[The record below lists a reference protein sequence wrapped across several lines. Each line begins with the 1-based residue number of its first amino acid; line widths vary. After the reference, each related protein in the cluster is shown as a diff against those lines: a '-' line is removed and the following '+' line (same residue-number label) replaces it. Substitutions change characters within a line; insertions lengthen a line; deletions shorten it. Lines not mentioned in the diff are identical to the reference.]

1 METTQPTVA
10 PNELRDRYR
19 LAKIEHYLRE
29 AESCFQM
36 ARYSAAA
43 QALKR
48 VTEIEKNHP
57 AALSLARRIEYQM
70 SVLKNGNGDSSAS
83 NGIALPVAPKEKRKT
98 VLVVD
103 QDERVLMNL
112 SARLRKFG
120 LKTVSALN
128 VDEASDTISSITP
141 DLVISE
147 VNFANGPT
155 GYDLFASIRS
165 QSHTRNVPFLFLAT
179 RIDRETLIAGKRLG
193 VDDFLFK
200 PLDGEVVAAS
210 VMNCLSRSRRERSGA

>member
-1 METTQPTVA
+1 VQTTQETVT
-10 PNELRDRYR
+10 PEELRDRYL

-36 ARYSAAA
+36 ARYAAA
-43 QALKR
+43 SKALNR
-48 VTEIEKNHP
+48 VTEIDKNHP
-57 AALSLARRIEYQM
+57 AALSLSRRIEYQI
-70 SVLKNGNGDSSAS
+70 SVLKNRNGKTSVSGGMSFPTAS
-83 NGIALPVAPKEKRKT
+83 KENGKT

-112 SARLRKFG
+112 SERLRKFG
-120 LKTVSALN
+120 LRTVSALN
-128 VDEASDTISSITP
+128 CDEASDTIASITP

-147 VNFANGPT
+147 VNFADGST
-155 GYDLFASIRS
+155 GYDLFSAIRK
-165 QSHTRNVPFLFLAT
+165 QSHTRNIPFLFLAT

-210 VMNCLSRSRRERSGA
+210 VMNCLSRSRLD